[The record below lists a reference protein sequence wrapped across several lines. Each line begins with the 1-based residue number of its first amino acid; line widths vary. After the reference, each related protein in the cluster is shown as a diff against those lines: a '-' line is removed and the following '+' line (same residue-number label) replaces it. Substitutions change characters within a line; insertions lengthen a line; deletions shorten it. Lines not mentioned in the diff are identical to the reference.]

1 MNRFQTTG
9 FGQDDFAEMVAE
21 DVERALAH
29 YDEAINQATVVSV
42 GKIAGS
48 IASAVTSL
56 SPRHQRAIDTIHADL
71 PGLAQKFVRALAAEA
86 ARRSEAGAAG
96 LPVPLSA
103 ALAAEAARR
112 SEAGAAGLPVPLSA
126 GAPPPPQ
133 PDDLE
138 SMLIEDWAGR
148 VAGSTYLEENLRIAR
163 STLHRW
169 QRRGDVIAL
178 RKGGRK
184 HVFPLAQFVDGRP
197 VAGIS
202 DVLKLIGNPRLA
214 WLWLTRP
221 AAQLDGRIPIDL
233 LRADQVDEVV
243 EAARMFAPG

>member
-1 MNRFQTTG
+1 MNRFQLQG
-9 FGQDDFAEMVAE
+9 LKQDDFAEMVAE

-29 YDEAINQATVVSV
+29 YDETINKPTMVSV

-48 IASAVTSL
+48 IASAVTLL
-56 SPRHQRAIDTIHADL
+56 SPKHQRAIDAIHADL
-71 PGLAQKFVRALAAEA
+71 PGLASKFVRALAAEA
-86 ARRSEAGAAG
+86 ARRSEAGIAG
-96 LPVPLSA
+96 VINPPTTPLADVEPPSLPKS
-103 ALAAEAARR
+103 
-112 SEAGAAGLPVPLSA
+112 
-126 GAPPPPQ
+126 
-133 PDDLE
+133 DDLE

-169 QRRGDVIAL
+169 QRRGEVIAL

-197 VAGIS
+197 VAGIR
-202 DVLKLIGNPRLA
+202 DVLSLISNPRLA

-221 AAQLDGRIPIDL
+221 SAQLDGRVPIDL
-233 LRADQVDEVV
+233 LRQDRVDEVV
-243 EAARMFAPG
+243 EAARVFAPG

>member
-1 MNRFQTTG
+1 MTRFQTKTTG
-9 FGQDDFAEMVAE
+9 ITQDDFADMVAE
-21 DVERALAH
+21 KVERALAH
-29 YDEAINQATVVSV
+29 YDEAINGPTMISV

-48 IASAVTSL
+48 IASAVTLL
-56 SPRHQRAIDTIHADL
+56 SPKHQRAIDAIHADL
-71 PGLAQKFVRALAAEA
+71 PGLASKFVRALAAEA
-86 ARRSEAGAAG
+86 ARRSEAGTVG
-96 LPVPLSA
+96 TTTLSA
-103 ALAAEAARR
+103 EAETLPAL
-112 SEAGAAGLPVPLSA
+112 
-126 GAPPPPQ
+126 PQ
-133 PDDLE
+133 SDDLE

-202 DVLKLIGNPRLA
+202 DVLEIIGNPRLA

-221 AAQLDGRIPIDL
+221 AAQLDGRVPIDL
-233 LRADQVDEVV
+233 LRQDRAEEVV
-243 EAARMFAPG
+243 EAARAFARG

>member
-1 MNRFQTTG
+1 MSRFQTTG
-9 FGQDDFAEMVAE
+9 LGQDDFAEMVAE
-21 DVERALAH
+21 VVERALAR
-29 YDEAINQATVVSV
+29 YDEAINQSTVVSV

-48 IASAVTSL
+48 IASAVTLL
-56 SPRHQRAIDTIHADL
+56 SPKHQRAIDAIHADL
-71 PGLAQKFVRALAAEA
+71 PGLASKFVRALAAEA
-86 ARRSEAGAAG
+86 ARRSEAGATN
-96 LPVPLSA
+96 LPAAMLADEPLPLS
-103 ALAAEAARR
+103 
-112 SEAGAAGLPVPLSA
+112 
-126 GAPPPPQ
+126 PQ
-133 PDDLE
+133 SDDLE

-202 DVLKLIGNPRLA
+202 EVQSLIGNPRLA

-233 LRADQVDEVV
+233 LRQDQIKEVV
-243 EAARMFAPG
+243 EAARAFAPG

>member
-9 FGQDDFAEMVAE
+9 LKQDDFADMVAE

-29 YDEAINQATVVSV
+29 YDEAINKPTMVSV

-48 IASAVTSL
+48 IASAVTLL
-56 SPRHQRAIDTIHADL
+56 SPKHRRAIDAIHADL
-71 PGLAQKFVRALAAEA
+71 PGLASKFVRALAAEA
-86 ARRSEAGAAG
+86 ARRSEAGTDGATG
-96 LPVPLSA
+96 LPSA
-103 ALAAEAARR
+103 SPADTD
-112 SEAGAAGLPVPLSA
+112 GPVPSSA
-126 GAPPPPQ
+126 RA
-133 PDDLE
+133 DDLE

-148 VAGSTYLEENLRIAR
+148 VAGSTYLEENLHIAR

-197 VAGIS
+197 VAGIR
-202 DVLKLIGNPRLA
+202 DVLSLISNPRLA

-233 LRADQVDEVV
+233 LRQDQVEEVV
-243 EAARMFAPG
+243 EAARVFAPG

>member
-1 MNRFQTTG
+1 MSRFQTTG
-9 FGQDDFAEMVAE
+9 LGQDDFAEMVAE

-48 IASAVTSL
+48 IASAVTLL
-56 SPRHQRAIDTIHADL
+56 SPKHQRAIDAIHADL
-71 PGLAQKFVRALAAEA
+71 PGLASKFVRALAAEA
-86 ARRSEAGAAG
+86 ARRSEA
-96 LPVPLSA
+96 VT
-103 ALAAEAARR
+103 
-112 SEAGAAGLPVPLSA
+112 AGATNPSTALLTDEPLPPS
-126 GAPPPPQ
+126 PQ
-133 PDDLE
+133 SDDLE

-169 QRRGDVIAL
+169 QRRGDVVAL

-202 DVLKLIGNPRLA
+202 DVQSLIGNPRLA

-221 AAQLDGRIPIDL
+221 TAQLDGRIPIDL
-233 LRADQVDEVV
+233 LRQDQIEEVV
-243 EAARMFAPG
+243 EAARVFAPG

>member
-1 MNRFQTTG
+1 MNRFQIQG
-9 FGQDDFAEMVAE
+9 LKQDDFAEMVAE

-29 YDEAINQATVVSV
+29 YDEAINKPTMVSV

-48 IASAVTSL
+48 IASAVTLL
-56 SPRHQRAIDTIHADL
+56 SPKHQRAIDAIHADL
-71 PGLAQKFVRALAAEA
+71 PGLASKFVRALAAEA
-86 ARRSEAGAAG
+86 ARRSEAGIAG
-96 LPVPLSA
+96 VINPPTTPLADVEPPSLPKS
-103 ALAAEAARR
+103 
-112 SEAGAAGLPVPLSA
+112 
-126 GAPPPPQ
+126 
-133 PDDLE
+133 DDLE

-169 QRRGDVIAL
+169 QRRGEVIAL

-197 VAGIS
+197 VAGIR
-202 DVLKLIGNPRLA
+202 DVLSLITNPRLA

-221 AAQLDGRIPIDL
+221 SAQLDGRVPIDL
-233 LRADQVDEVV
+233 LRQDQVDEVV
-243 EAARMFAPG
+243 EAARVFAPG

>member
-1 MNRFQTTG
+1 MTRFQTKTTG
-9 FGQDDFAEMVAE
+9 ITQDDFADMVAE
-21 DVERALAH
+21 KVERALAH
-29 YDEAINQATVVSV
+29 YDEAINGPTMVSV
-42 GKIAGS
+42 GKIAGG
-48 IASAVTSL
+48 IASAVTLL
-56 SPRHQRAIDTIHADL
+56 SPKHQRAIDAIHADL
-71 PGLAQKFVRALAAEA
+71 PGLASKFVRALAAEA
-86 ARRSEAGAAG
+86 ARRSEAGATGTTTLSAEAEP
-96 LPVPLSA
+96 LPV
-103 ALAAEAARR
+103 
-112 SEAGAAGLPVPLSA
+112 LPQS
-126 GAPPPPQ
+126 
-133 PDDLE
+133 DDLE

-202 DVLKLIGNPRLA
+202 DVLELIGNPRLA

-221 AAQLDGRIPIDL
+221 AAQLDGRTPIDL
-233 LRADQVDEVV
+233 LRQDRAEEVV
-243 EAARMFAPG
+243 EAARGFAPG

>member
-1 MNRFQTTG
+1 MNRFQTQTTSIK
-9 FGQDDFAEMVAE
+9 QDDFAEMVAE

-29 YDEAINQATVVSV
+29 YDEAINRPTMVSV

-48 IASAVTSL
+48 IASAVTLL
-56 SPRHQRAIDTIHADL
+56 SPKHQRAIDAIHADL
-71 PGLAQKFVRALAAEA
+71 PGLASKFVRALAAEA
-86 ARRSEAGAAG
+86 ARRSEAGTGGATR
-96 LPVPLSA
+96 LPPASPA
-103 ALAAEAARR
+103 DID
-112 SEAGAAGLPVPLSA
+112 GPVSPRA
-126 GAPPPPQ
+126 
-133 PDDLE
+133 DDLE

-169 QRRGDVIAL
+169 QRRGEVIAL

-197 VAGIS
+197 VAGLR
-202 DVLKLIGNPRLA
+202 DVLSLIGNPRLA

-221 AAQLDGRIPIDL
+221 SAQLDRRIPIDL
-233 LRADQVDEVV
+233 LRQDQVEEVV
-243 EAARMFAPG
+243 EAARVFAPD

>member
-1 MNRFQTTG
+1 MSRFQTG
-9 FGQDDFAEMVAE
+9 LGQDDFAEMVAE

-29 YDEAINQATVVSV
+29 YDEAINQSTVVSV

-48 IASAVTSL
+48 IASAVTLL
-56 SPRHQRAIDTIHADL
+56 SPKHQRAIDAIHADL
-71 PGLAQKFVRALAAEA
+71 PGLASKFVRALAAEA
-86 ARRSEAGAAG
+86 ARRSEAGTTDM
-96 LPVPLSA
+96 PT
-103 ALAAEAARR
+103 ALQADEA
-112 SEAGAAGLPVPLSA
+112 L
-126 GAPPPPQ
+126 PPPPRS
-133 PDDLE
+133 DDLE

-169 QRRGDVIAL
+169 QKRGDVIAL

-197 VAGIS
+197 VPGIA
-202 DVLKLIGNPRLA
+202 DVQSLIGNPRLA

-233 LRADQVDEVV
+233 LRQDRIDEVV
-243 EAARMFAPG
+243 EAARVFAPD

>member
-1 MNRFQTTG
+1 MSRFQTTG
-9 FGQDDFAEMVAE
+9 LGQDDFAEMVAE

-29 YDEAINQATVVSV
+29 YDEAINQSTVVSV

-48 IASAVTSL
+48 IASAVTLL
-56 SPRHQRAIDTIHADL
+56 SPKHQRAIDAIHADL
-71 PGLAQKFVRALAAEA
+71 PGLASKFVRALAAEA
-86 ARRSEAGAAG
+86 ARRSEAGTTN
-96 LPVPLSA
+96 LSTVM
-103 ALAAEAARR
+103 LADETPH
-112 SEAGAAGLPVPLSA
+112 SQS
-126 GAPPPPQ
+126 
-133 PDDLE
+133 DDLE

-197 VAGIS
+197 VPGMS
-202 DVLKLIGNPRLA
+202 DVMSLIGNPRLT

-243 EAARMFAPG
+243 EAARMFAPS

>member
-1 MNRFQTTG
+1 MTRFPIQATG
-9 FGQDDFAEMVAE
+9 INQDDFAELVA
-21 DVERALAH
+21 DKVERALAH
-29 YDEAINQATVVSV
+29 YDEAINQSTMVSV
-42 GKIAGS
+42 AKIAGS
-48 IASAVTSL
+48 IASAVTLL
-56 SPRHQRAIDTIHADL
+56 SPKHQRAIDTIHADL
-71 PGLAQKFVRALAAEA
+71 PGLASKFVRALAAEA
-86 ARRSEAGAAG
+86 ARRGEAGTTG
-96 LPVPLSA
+96 TTTLP
-103 ALAAEAARR
+103 AEA
-112 SEAGAAGLPVPLSA
+112 EALPALTQS
-126 GAPPPPQ
+126 
-133 PDDLE
+133 DDLE

-202 DVLKLIGNPRLA
+202 DVLELIGNPRLA

-233 LRADQVDEVV
+233 LRQDQAEEVV
-243 EAARMFAPG
+243 EAARGFAPG

>member
-9 FGQDDFAEMVAE
+9 LGQDDFAEMVAE

-103 ALAAEAARR
+103 
-112 SEAGAAGLPVPLSA
+112 

-148 VAGSTYLEENLRIAR
+148 VAGSTYLEESLRIAR